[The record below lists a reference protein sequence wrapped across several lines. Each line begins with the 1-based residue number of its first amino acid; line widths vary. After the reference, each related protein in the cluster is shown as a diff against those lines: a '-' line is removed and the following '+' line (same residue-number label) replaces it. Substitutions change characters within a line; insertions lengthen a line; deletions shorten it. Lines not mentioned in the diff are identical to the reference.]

1 VEGNRMRVQM
11 RLNSH
16 AQASIETLLVFL
28 IFISAFSIVYVA
40 SSRLAASAQSRLDTS
55 LSQSSFTEFAA
66 KLQSACSM
74 GNGNIRT
81 VEVRGNPAS
90 LFADGN
96 SIVFTAGSFSA
107 RANSSCELS
116 LAASSPARFFR
127 IENNNGTLL
136 VSPEAQQ

>member
-1 VEGNRMRVQM
+1 MRVQM

-28 IFISAFSIVYVA
+28 IFISAFGIVYVA
-40 SSRLAASAQSRLDTS
+40 SSRLAASAQARLDTS
-55 LSQSSFTEFAA
+55 LSQSSFSEFSA

-74 GNGNIRT
+74 GNGNTRT

-96 SIVFTAGSFSA
+96 SITFTAGSFSA
-107 RANSSCELS
+107 RANSPCGLS
-116 LAASSPARFFR
+116 LAENSPSHSFTM
-127 IENNNGTLL
+127 ENKNG
-136 VSPEAQQ
+136 VVEIN